1 MKTFFFDLDSTLLE
15 MNQDEFLEAYYKS
28 IAEYSYKL
36 GYNPI
41 EFMEVFYKAAYAIIL
56 NDGAMSNEDRFWSV
70 VEKKYKEIDS
80 LKEAFYS
87 YYRNE
92 FQNLKSYIH
101 KTNYPL
107 DIITYLKNKGYK
119 VILATNPVFP
129 KVATEERIK
138 WAGLSYDMFDDVT
151 TYENCY
157 FCKPN
162 HLYYE
167 EIIKKHNL
175 NPKDCIMVG
184 NDIDDDFSDLP
195 SGIEGYLINDYLIN
209 RRNISLPVEDFK
221 INEFYEFIKEN
232 Y

>member
-1 MKTFFFDLDSTLLE
+1 MKTFFFDLDYTLLE
-15 MNQDEFLEAYYKS
+15 MNQDEFLGAYYKS

-36 GYNPI
+36 GYNPK
-41 EFMEVFYKAAYAIIL
+41 EFLEVFYKAAYAIIL

-107 DIITYLKNKGYK
+107 EIITYLKNKGYK

-138 WAGLSYDMFDDVT
+138 WAGLIYDMFDDDT

-175 NPKDCIMVG
+175 NPQDCIMVG
-184 NDIDDDFSDLP
+184 NDVDDDFSDLP
-195 SGIEGYLINDYLIN
+195 SGIKGYLINDYLIN
-209 RRNISLPVEDFK
+209 RKDIILPVESFK